1 MITGIT
7 LQMLNEKY
15 GTTSEA
21 TATVIQYL
29 RFCDYATSSQS
40 FRARTCTMGRFAIIT
55 SVRHRLGHSHHILIN
70 IYVCCLSE
78 MDNRDRRWKEVCACN
93 ILLAQY
99 SSKSI
104 FRSTCISIA
113 NISSSAT
120 VPLTHLSMVIKTSI
134 IFFCV
139 SNTYLLR
146 DASMYKSC

>member
-7 LQMLNEKY
+7 PQMLNEKY

-78 MDNRDRRWKEVCACN
+78 MDNRDRRRKEVCACN

-99 SSKSI
+99 
-104 FRSTCISIA
+104 SIA

-120 VPLTHLSMVIKTSI
+120 VPLTHLSMVINTSI

>member
-7 LQMLNEKY
+7 PQMLNEKY

-78 MDNRDRRWKEVCACN
+78 MDNRDRRRKEVCACN

-99 SSKSI
+99 
-104 FRSTCISIA
+104 SIA

-120 VPLTHLSMVIKTSI
+120 VPLTHLSMVINTSI
-134 IFFCV
+134 IFFFV